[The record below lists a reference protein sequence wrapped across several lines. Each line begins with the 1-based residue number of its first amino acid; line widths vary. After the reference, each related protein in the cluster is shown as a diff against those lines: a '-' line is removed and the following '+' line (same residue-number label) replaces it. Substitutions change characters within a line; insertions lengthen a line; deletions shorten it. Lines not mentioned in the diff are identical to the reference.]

1 MIKLECTEIMGMP
14 GAMRGMRNPMNS
26 WDKSD
31 SGYGCRFYDRVLI
44 CDSCNDRC
52 GNYGRHFVL
61 GPNDLDLAQRL
72 IKAGPDHRKFMRQIF
87 VSVDLTAPL
96 YYWKEYDTYK
106 VGTTAN
112 SCSTMHKIHTKEFT
126 LTDFSISESA
136 LATFDLYRMIVEHLN
151 HLRELYIETK
161 DKEYWYSMIQIL
173 PSSYNQK
180 RTCTLTYENLR
191 NMYFARKNHKLDEW
205 KAFCSW
211 IESLPYAK
219 ELIMIE

>member
-1 MIKLECTEIMGMP
+1 MIKLECTEVMGFE
-14 GAMRGMRNPMNS
+14 GAIRGMRNPMNS

-31 SGYGCRFYDRVLI
+31 SGYEALPLNQYRY
-44 CDSCNDRC
+44 
-52 GNYGRHFVL
+52 VL

-126 LTDFSISESA
+126 LADFSIGESTMVT
-136 LATFDLYRMIVEHLN
+136 LGVLN
-151 HLRELYIETK
+151 DYIIPELNRLRDSFNETK
-161 DKEYWYSMIQIL
+161 DKMYWYSMIQIL

-191 NMYFARKNHKLDEW
+191 SMYFARKNHKLDEW
-205 KAFCSW
+205 KAFRSW